1 MEYSATQI
9 QAMVREMDHSKK
21 RWRHI
26 KKRDPEQYRAHLVA
40 ENPKLEKDF
49 PSIFEKHLEDGL
61 DATFFEMLQLKRK
74 MERGELTAEQ
84 ASAQMGQQLFGR
96 YVKPVVDPLTPP
108 PPKPMSYADYYRQ
121 FE

>member
-9 QAMVREMDHSKK
+9 QALVREMDHSKK
-21 RWRHI
+21 RWKHL
-26 KKRDPEQYRAHLVA
+26 KKRDAAQYRAHLMS

-61 DATFFEMLQLKRK
+61 DATFFEMLMLKRK
-74 MERGELTAEQ
+74 IERGEMTSEQ
-84 ASAQMGQQLFGR
+84 ASALMGQQLFGR
-96 YVKPVVDPLTPP
+96 YVKPVVDSNTPA
-108 PPKPMSYADYYRQ
+108 PPKPLSYAEYYRQ